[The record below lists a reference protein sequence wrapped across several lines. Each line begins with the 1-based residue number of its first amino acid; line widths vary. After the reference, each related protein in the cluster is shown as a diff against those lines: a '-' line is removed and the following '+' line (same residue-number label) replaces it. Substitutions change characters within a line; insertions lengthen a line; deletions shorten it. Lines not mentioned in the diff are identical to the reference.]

1 MDTTVLSADLA
12 SLLKLG
18 PPPTSSSVR
27 SVSLKGQKV
36 SFKGMRIVEVSQNA
50 KTGPISTTYM
60 NQMTCPK
67 SCPHLNKGC
76 YAENG
81 LVGMHT
87 RRIEREAGEQ
97 IAAMVAE
104 TKGTIL
110 GMDAAKD
117 YPEVMVQHEAKAIIE
132 CLTGKRK
139 LRVHVVG
146 DVVSVANAVVIGQAM
161 KQHTAK
167 HGMGAWTYTH
177 RWSEIPND
185 AWYGASVWASV
196 ETPIQVNQARIM
208 GYASALTLPYAK
220 HPTQSQYEWEGL
232 KVIPCPAQKHPR
244 TVTCSTCNL
253 CANSAKMFA
262 SGKVLGFSKE

>member
-1 MDTTVLSADLA
+1 MDTTVLSAALA
-12 SLLKLG
+12 SQLKLG

-97 IAAMVAE
+97 ITEMVQNTA
-104 TKGTIL
+104 GTLL

-117 YPEVMVQHEAKAIIE
+117 YPEIMVTHEAYAIE
-132 CLTGKRK
+132 QTLSGKRK

-146 DVVSVANAVVIGQAM
+146 DVVTPANAVVMGVAM
-161 KQHTAK
+161 LRHTAK

-177 RWSEIPND
+177 RWAEIPYSN
-185 AWYGASVWASV
+185 WGGASVWASV
-196 ETPIQVNQARIM
+196 ETPVQVNQARIM
-208 GYASALTLPYAK
+208 GYASALTLPFAK

-253 CANSAKMFA
+253 CANSGKMFA